1 MYLFPLHSGAGY
13 SINDFFLGSA
23 LTGNFSTK
31 IAYSDPKGIFSF
43 DFGIRGHPRGQIEA
57 KK

>member
-1 MYLFPLHSGAGY
+1 MGNISEGF
-13 SINDFFLGSA
+13 A